1 MAVEEQKKR
10 GKRKETEATRARE
23 DRNAQ
28 RPKRAL
34 AFRKFRSAHQRAI
47 VKISKSTRLL
57 ASSRSRGVTTHHTIT
72 RGNPNAVVHE
82 CPRDT
87 VLCKKLFAQRL
98 Y

>member
-1 MAVEEQKKR
+1 MPAEEQEKR
-10 GKRKETEATRARE
+10 GKRKEAEATRARE
-23 DRNAQ
+23 DCKTQ

-34 AFRKFRSAHQRAI
+34 AFRKFRIQRAI

-57 ASSRSRGVTTHHTIT
+57 ASIRSPRVTTHHTIT